1 MKTIKMLLRNDYE
14 VEVDDDY
21 NPEDDDNALLFEKLE
36 DQILSNNQ
44 TISNE
49 FWESVY
55 VKLNK

>member
-1 MKTIKMLLRNDYE
+1 MLLRNDYE